1 MWILPDS
8 IGSRSASSTRR
19 SNSGSSSRNSTP
31 LWAREI
37 SPGTGIEPPPTI
49 AASEALWWGRG
60 TASLTPPRLCG
71 VEVDQT
77 LYGRALQ
84 RFLIA

>member
-1 MWILPDS
+1 MV
-8 IGSRSASSTRR
+8 GA
-19 SNSGSSSRNSTP
+19 RN
-31 LWAREI
+31 
-37 SPGTGIEPPPTI
+37 G
-49 AASEALWWGRG
+49 
-60 TASLTPPRLCG
+60 LTPPRLCG